1 LKLLSGRLIIRE
13 LRLPFL
19 KDRKVESVHS
29 GATPMEFI
37 SENGTIL
44 MVTDVTIEKAGI
56 LEITF
61 K

>member
-1 LKLLSGRLIIRE
+1 
-13 LRLPFL
+13 
-19 KDRKVESVHS
+19 
-29 GATPMEFI
+29 MEFI